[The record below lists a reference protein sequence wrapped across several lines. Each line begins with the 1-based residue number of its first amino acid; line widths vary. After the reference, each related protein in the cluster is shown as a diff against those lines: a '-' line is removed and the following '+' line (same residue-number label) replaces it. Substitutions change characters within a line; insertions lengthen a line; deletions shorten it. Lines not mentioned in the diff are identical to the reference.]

1 MQTIGIF
8 VKNLTSGGAEKQAV
22 LLAKTVA
29 DACRVHF
36 IVFNGDKV
44 HTKYLDSLKENVRVS
59 VVMFKGGHFSRF
71 LQLVKYIKAYKINV
85 IFSYL
90 TAANFYASIA
100 GLITGVNVY
109 TGLRNVDLPRK
120 KRIVDRFLTNH
131 LVVGTVVNSYMGY
144 ENFVRHG
151 FLKKKLFVIAN
162 GFENIKFYKTKA
174 FSDTVK
180 IITVGRF
187 HLQKDYGTALNAFA
201 RLHVNNKNTE
211 YLIVGYGSEEQM
223 IRERIKELNLDTVC
237 KVLINPDNIPEL
249 LDSADVY
256 LSTSLIEGTSNSIM
270 EAMNAALP
278 VVATNVGDN
287 SYLVENGRNGYV
299 LPVKDVEGIA
309 GKLIE
314 LTENISLRQSMGR
327 ESQNILRE
335 KYSLK
340 VFRESYLNLITEEA

>member
-29 DACRVHF
+29 DVCKVHF
-36 IVFNGDKV
+36 IIFNGDKV
-44 HTKYLDSLKENVRVS
+44 HYKYLDSLKENTRVS

-71 LQLVKYIKAYKINV
+71 LQLLRYIKAYKINV
-85 IFSYL
+85 LFSYL
-90 TAANFYASIA
+90 TAANLYASVA
-100 GLITGVNVY
+100 GRITGANVY

-120 KRIVDRFLTNH
+120 KRVVDRFLTNH
-131 LVVGTVVNSYMGY
+131 LAVGTIVNSHTGY
-144 ENFVRHG
+144 ENYVRHG
-151 FLKKKLFVIAN
+151 FCKNKLFVIAN
-162 GFENIKFYKTKA
+162 GFEIIKTYKEKA
-174 FSDTVK
+174 ISSTVK

-187 HLQKDYGTALNAFA
+187 HLQKDYGTALNAFS
-201 RLHVNNKNTE
+201 RLHANNKNTE

-223 IRERIKELNLDTVC
+223 IRERIKELKIEDVC
-237 KVLINPDNIPEL
+237 KLLINPDNIPEL
-249 LDSADVY
+249 LDSADIY

-299 LPVKDVEGIA
+299 LPVKDVEGIVE
-309 GKLIE
+309 KLMD
-314 LTENISLRQSMGR
+314 LTENAVLRISMGR
-327 ESQNILRE
+327 ESQNILRNT
-335 KYSLK
+335 YSLR
-340 VFRESYLNLITEEA
+340 VFRESYLNLIDNLV